1 MFATTLKDPRRV
13 WARPGASTTVT
24 PMATSMSL
32 MTTSLKSPTARK
44 LLEDLDAELVGLYPD
59 HPYPPPFGDEEAAGV
74 GSVLIAYADRRA
86 VGCGAI
92 RRLDQTT
99 AELLRMYVL
108 PSSRGNGIGKLL
120 LSSLEAEAV
129 ELGATRVVL
138 EAGDLQHDAIG
149 LYRSHGY
156 IDEPGWLSQPN
167 PHSIFMARSLS

>member
-1 MFATTLKDPRRV
+1 MT
-13 WARPGASTTVT
+13 TTVT
-24 PMATSMSL
+24 AMATSMSL

-92 RRLDQTT
+92 RRLDGTT

-108 PSSRGNGIGKLL
+108 PTSRGKGIGKRSKKKRPKWALREWYSKPAI
-120 LSSLEAEAV
+120 SSTTPSACTA
-129 ELGATRVVL
+129 AT
-138 EAGDLQHDAIG
+138 ATPMPQGG
-149 LYRSHGY
+149 
-156 IDEPGWLSQPN
+156 
-167 PHSIFMARSLS
+167 